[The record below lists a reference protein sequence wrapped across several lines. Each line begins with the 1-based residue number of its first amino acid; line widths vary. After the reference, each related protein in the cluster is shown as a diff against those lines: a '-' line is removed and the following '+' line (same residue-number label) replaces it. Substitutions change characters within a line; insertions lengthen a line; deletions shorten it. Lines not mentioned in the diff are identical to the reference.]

1 VSAVEHEPEQGP
13 APVERSE
20 PIEPEAETTQRVMTA
35 EDREQLRQRQE
46 LGAGCGCVGYAVWT
60 VLVVIVGAV
69 IVLGRVNALLTASS
83 SLRADLLAGRIA
95 ADEYTRMINDIQSQ
109 QVFYIVGWLVV
120 WIVGLALIWLVA
132 GRGRR
137 AVPEEGE
144 EDEGF

>member
-1 VSAVEHEPEQGP
+1 MEHEPEQGP
-13 APVERSE
+13 APVEQSE
-20 PIEPEAETTQRVMTA
+20 AIEPEAETTQRVMTA
-35 EDREQLRQRQE
+35 EDREQMRRRQE
-46 LGAGCGCVGYAVWT
+46 LGAGCGCIGYAVWT
-60 VLVVIVGAV
+60 VLVAIAGAV

-120 WIVGLALIWLVA
+120 WVVGLALIWLVA

-137 AVPEEGE
+137 AVPEEE
-144 EDEGF
+144 EGDEGF